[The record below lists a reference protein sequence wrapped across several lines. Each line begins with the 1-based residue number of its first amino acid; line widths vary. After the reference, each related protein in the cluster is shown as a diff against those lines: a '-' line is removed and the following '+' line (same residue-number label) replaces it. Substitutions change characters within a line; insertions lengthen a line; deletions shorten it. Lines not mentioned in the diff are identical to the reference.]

1 MSWRQAEREYTDEV
15 TGMSTIP
22 RLLAETVERNADRPA
37 QRYKGGI
44 YDRSLAGT
52 AFEPAPGGEFGEITY
67 GTMNDIVRRLA
78 VGFRELGVETGGRV
92 AIFGDTR
99 MEWAQS
105 DFALLSA
112 GAVVTTIYESSSEAQ
127 VEYLLDD
134 PDATGVVV
142 ENQSHLER
150 VLSVADGLNLEFV
163 VSMDELDHEYQDRE
177 DEGIY
182 TLDEVYALGEEEF
195 DPDAF
200 DGWLD
205 EQSVDDLATLIYTSG
220 TTGQPKGV
228 KLTHRNLRANV
239 NQAYRRYAPR
249 PDKSADL
256 PTLDTDTDTVS
267 FLPLAHVY
275 ERTVGHFLMFAV
287 GATVAYAES
296 TDTLKE
302 DFQAIRPTAST
313 SVPRVYEKMYD
324 AIREQ
329 AQESDVK
336 ARIFEWA
343 TEVSKQYQQAQSP
356 GIGLKT
362 KMKIADTLVFS
373 DVRDALGGNIE
384 IMNSGGG
391 TLSPDLCRLYHGM
404 GLPIY
409 EGYGLTETA
418 PVVSTNPAEDTKI
431 GTIGLPLP
439 DVEVKI
445 DTDVVPSQQFDDARG
460 AIGELL
466 VQGPNVAEGYWE
478 KPDATAEAFVEDED
492 GRWFRTGDIVQQRP
506 DDYLVF
512 RERAKQLLVLST
524 GKNVAPA
531 PIEDAFASNQ
541 LVEQCFVVGDGRKF
555 VGALLVPNVERLRK
569 WADSEGISLPDSTE
583 ELCRDERVVARI
595 RQEVDGVNEEFEPH
609 EQIKQFRL
617 VPIEFTADND
627 LLTPTM
633 KKKRRNIFDMYADEI
648 ESIYTD
654 PDPDA
659 SGGAAT
665 PAESE

>member
-1 MSWRQAEREYTDEV
+1 MSLREAERTYNDEV

-22 RLLAETVERNADRPA
+22 RLFADTVERNADRLA

-44 YDRSLAGT
+44 YDRSLSGT
-52 AFEPAPGGEFGEITY
+52 AFEPAPDGEFAELSYADTGEI
-67 GTMNDIVRRLA
+67 VRLLA
-78 VGFRELGVETGGRV
+78 AGFRELGVDPGERV

-112 GAVVTTIYESSSEAQ
+112 GAVVTTIYQSSSEAQ
-127 VEYLLDD
+127 VKYLLDD
-134 PDATGVVV
+134 PGAIGVVV
-142 ENQSHLER
+142 EGQDHLER
-150 VLSVADGLNLEFV
+150 VLAVSDGLDLAFV
-163 VSMDELDHEYQDRE
+163 VSMDELDPEYHGRQ

-182 TLDEVYALGEEEF
+182 TLADVYALGEEVF
-195 DPDAF
+195 DPDAYE
-200 DGWLD
+200 GWLD
-205 EQSVDDLATLIYTSG
+205 ERSVDDLATLIYTSG

-239 NQAYRRYAPR
+239 NQTYRRYAPR
-249 PDKSADL
+249 PDKDTDL
-256 PTLDTDTDTVS
+256 PTLDTETDTVS

-287 GATVAYAES
+287 GATIAYAES

-302 DFQAIRPTAST
+302 DFQTIRPTAST

-329 AQESDVK
+329 AQESDFK

-343 TEVSKQYQQAQSP
+343 TEVSKAYQQATTP
-356 GIGLKT
+356 GIGLRA

-373 DVRDALGGNIE
+373 DVRDALGGNLE

-391 TLSPDLCRLYHGM
+391 TLSADLCQLYHGM

-409 EGYGLTETA
+409 EGYGLTETS

-431 GTIGLPLP
+431 GTIGLPLSEI
-439 DVEVKI
+439 EVKI
-445 DTDVVPSQQFDDARG
+445 DTSVVPRQQFDDALG
-460 AIGELL
+460 EFGELL
-466 VQGPNVAEGYWE
+466 VQGPNVTEGYWE
-478 KPDATAEAFVEDED
+478 KPEATAEAFVEDED

-531 PIEDAFASNQ
+531 PIEDAFASNP

-555 VGALLVPNVERLRK
+555 VGALLVPNLERLRK
-569 WADSEGISLPDSTE
+569 WADREGVDLPGSAE
-583 ELCRDERVVARI
+583 ELCRDERVVERLQ
-595 RQEVDGVNEEFEPH
+595 QEVDAVNEHFEHH

-617 VPIEFTADND
+617 VPIEFTEDND

-648 ESIYTD
+648 ESIYTE
-654 PDPDA
+654 PEPDA
-659 SGGAAT
+659 GGGAPT

>member
-1 MSWRQAEREYTDEV
+1 MSLQQAEREYSDEV

-22 RLLAETVERNADRPA
+22 RLFAETVDRNADRPA

-44 YDRSLAGT
+44 YDRSLAGPVID
-52 AFEPAPGGEFGEITY
+52 PAPDGEFASITY
-67 GTMNDIVRRLA
+67 AEMDDVVRRLA
-78 VGFRELGVETGGRV
+78 AGFRELGVDAGARV
-92 AIFGDTR
+92 AIFSDTR

-105 DFALLSA
+105 DFALLGA
-112 GAVVTTIYESSSEAQ
+112 GAVVTTIYEGSSTQQ

-134 PDATGVVV
+134 PDADGVVV
-142 ENQSHLER
+142 ESQDHLER
-150 VLSVADGLNLEFV
+150 VLSVTEDLDLDFV
-163 VSMDELDHEYQDRE
+163 VSMDDLDPEYHDRE

-182 TLDEVYALGEEEF
+182 TLADVYEIGDAAF
-195 DPDAF
+195 DPEAYES
-200 DGWLD
+200 WLD
-205 EQSVDDLATLIYTSG
+205 EPAVDDLATLIYTSG

-239 NQAYRRYAPR
+239 NQTYRRYAPR
-249 PDKSADL
+249 PDKDADL
-256 PTLDTDTDTVS
+256 PTLTPETDTVS

-287 GATVAYAES
+287 GATIAYAES
-296 TDTLKE
+296 ADTLKD
-302 DFQAIRPTAST
+302 DFQTIQPTAST

-329 AQESDVK
+329 AQESDLK

-343 TEVSKQYQQAQSP
+343 TEVSKEYQQATSP
-356 GIGLKT
+356 GLGLKT
-362 KMKIADTLVFS
+362 KMKIADVLVFS
-373 DVRDALGGNIE
+373 DVRDALGGNLE

-391 TLSPDLCRLYHGM
+391 TLSADLCRLYHGM

-431 GTIGLPLP
+431 GTIGLPLSEI
-439 DVEVKI
+439 DVKI
-445 DTDVVPSQQFDDARG
+445 DTSVVPRQQFDDMLG
-460 AIGELL
+460 EVGELL

-478 KPDATAEAFVEDED
+478 KPEATEEAFVEDED

-531 PIEDAFASNQ
+531 PIEDAFASNEV
-541 LVEQCFVVGDGRKF
+541 VEQCFVVGDGRKF
-555 VGALLVPNVERLRK
+555 VGALLVPNFERIRAR
-569 WADSEGISLPDSTE
+569 ADKEGIDLPDSPE
-583 ELCRDERVVARI
+583 EICRDERVREVVQ
-595 RQEVDGVNEEFEPH
+595 QEVDAVNENFEYH

-617 VPIEFTADND
+617 VPIEFTEDND

-648 ESIYTD
+648 EAIYSESDTE
-654 PDPDA
+654 PE
-659 SGGAAT
+659 GGTAT

>member
-1 MSWRQAEREYTDEV
+1 MSWRQAEREYTDDV
-15 TGMSTIP
+15 TGMTTIP
-22 RLLAETVERNADRPA
+22 RLFAETVERNADRPA

-44 YDRSLAGT
+44 YDRSLAGPVVE
-52 AFEPAPGGEFGEITY
+52 AAPDGEFTEITY
-67 GTMNDIVRRLA
+67 DEMAKVVRRLA
-78 VGFRELGVETGGRV
+78 AGFHELGVEAGDRV

-142 ENQSHLER
+142 ENQDHLER
-150 VLSVADGLNLEFV
+150 VLSVADGLDLEFI
-163 VSMDELDHEYQDRE
+163 VSMDELDQEYQDRT

-182 TLDEVYALGEEEF
+182 TLAEVHTLGERAF
-195 DPDAF
+195 DPDVF
-200 DGWLD
+200 EGWID
-205 EQSVDDLATLIYTSG
+205 EQEVDDLATLIYTSG

-239 NQAYRRYAPR
+239 NQTYRRYAPR
-249 PDKSADL
+249 PDKTADL

-296 TDTLKE
+296 TDTLKD
-302 DFQAIRPTAST
+302 DFQAVRPTAST

-329 AQESDVK
+329 AQESDIK

-343 TEVSKQYQQAQSP
+343 TEVSKSYQQAQSP
-356 GIGLKT
+356 GIGLRT

-409 EGYGLTETA
+409 EGYGLTETS

-445 DTDVVPSQQFDDARG
+445 DTSVVPRQQFDDAMG
-460 AIGELL
+460 KIGELL

-478 KPDATAEAFVEDED
+478 KPEATEEAFVEDED

-555 VGALLVPNVERLRK
+555 VGALLVPNVERVRE
-569 WADSEGISLPDSTE
+569 WADGEGIDLPDDTG
-583 ELCRDERVVARI
+583 ELCRDERVVERI
-595 RQEVDGVNEEFEPH
+595 QREVDAVNEDFEHH

-617 VPIEFTADND
+617 VPIEFTEDND

-648 ESIYTD
+648 ESIYAD